1 MAKAKR
7 KKPTKEKSIPAKQ
20 AAETLWKRGVKT
32 EERMA
37 KELKKLGYDFAPS
50 TPKRFIRRLK
60 EHGTSYP
67 EKSASKKST
76 GKKSTPQVAI
86 LMGSKS
92 DWGAMEA
99 AAKILKEL
107 KVAHEVRVVSAHR
120 TPERHRNYMRQA
132 EAAGVQVFIC
142 GAGMAAHLAG
152 VTAAETRRPVLGV
165 PLEGGLLGLD
175 SLLATAQMPGGI
187 PVGTLGIGKHG
198 AKNAALLAVAILSLS
213 DSALD
218 KRLCAFRKAQT
229 AAVPHNPF

>member
-1 MAKAKR
+1 MAQAKKR
-7 KKPTKEKSIPAKQ
+7 VKKSAKKKSPQKSSVPAKQ

-37 KELKKLGYDFAPS
+37 TELEKLGYKVAPS
-50 TPKRFIRRLK
+50 SVRRFVRRLK
-60 EHGTSYP
+60 QHGTSYP
-67 EKSASKKST
+67 SKA
-76 GKKSTPQVAI
+76 QVAI

-99 AAKILKEL
+99 AAKILDAL
-107 KVAHEVRVVSAHR
+107 NIAHDVRVISAHR
-120 TPERHRNYMRQA
+120 TPERHRKYLHEA
-132 EAAGVQVFIC
+132 EAAGVAVFIC

-175 SLLATAQMPGGI
+175 ALLATAQMPGGI

-198 AKNAALLAVAILSLS
+198 AKNAALLAAAILSLT

-218 KRLCAFRKAQT
+218 KRLQAFRAAQT
-229 AAVPHNPF
+229 AAVPHKPY